1 MELHFGPLQAAMI
14 GLAILMLA
22 ACIWALLS
30 ANEYVRF
37 AVSGEQPPRSLA
49 MKTALA
55 LGMIAVVGVLMY
67 LLAVSAA

>member
-30 ANEYVRF
+30 ANQYVRF

-49 MKTALA
+49 TKTGLA

-67 LLAVSAA
+67 LLAASAS

>member
-14 GLAILMLA
+14 GLAILMD
-22 ACIWALLS
+22 
-30 ANEYVRF
+30 VRF

-49 MKTALA
+49 MKTAVA

-67 LLAVSAA
+67 LLAASAA

>member
-1 MELHFGPLQAAMI
+1 MELQFGLAEAAMI

-30 ANEYVRF
+30 ANQYVRF

-49 MKTALA
+49 MRTGLA

-67 LLAVSAA
+67 LLAAS